1 MAEQVK
7 VPCQAVAVRFVADPR
22 TDEFLNVGV
31 VLFCPARRYAAAK
44 FLSSWTRVSNAFPE
58 ADLVH
63 LRRVKRL
70 FEKACET
77 WSASTQQPELFES
90 VSTLD
95 ALLAKVVAVDDASIQ
110 FSRVVSGITA
120 QPEETLAHLFRLY
133 VSKAPDEGAV
143 EGRDDEA
150 VWRSVVKLATPEI
163 VRALTRHSL
172 RSAHYEQVFERS
184 WKNGAWNVAQP
195 LSFDMLD
202 PQRIRDKALL
212 WSSRV
217 RELQPAEN
225 DTTVHFLVGM
235 PDDARSTEVKK
246 AARDA
251 FEILGDTIAKDDA
264 RIVPESRAEDLI
276 RKIEED
282 LAHQRVPSAE

>member
-44 FLSSWTRVSNAFPE
+44 FLSSWARVSNAFPE

-95 ALLAKVVAVDDASIQ
+95 ALLAKIGAA
-110 FSRVVSGITA
+110 TA
-120 QPEETLAHLFRLY
+120 YKLVT
-133 VSKAPDEGAV
+133 GA
-143 EGRDDEA
+143 GD
-150 VWRSVVKLATPEI
+150 
-163 VRALTRHSL
+163 RALKL
-172 RSAHYEQVFERS
+172 NEAI
-184 WKNGAWNVAQP
+184 N
-195 LSFDMLD
+195 D
-202 PQRIRDKALL
+202 IALY
-212 WSSRV
+212 
-217 RELQPAEN
+217 QAFTPAE
-225 DTTVHFLVGM
+225 V
-235 PDDARSTEVKK
+235 E
-246 AARDA
+246 A
-251 FEILGDTIAKDDA
+251 F
-264 RIVPESRAEDLI
+264 
-276 RKIEED
+276 RK
-282 LAHQRVPSAE
+282 SF